1 MNLVDFCVTK
11 IISEKRGLA
20 YKLYG
25 MTEEQAKAEEQVHAF
40 WKGRLF
46 RPAVKQIYE
55 YNCYGRVSVDSKIFF
70 ENESPYY
77 VGYKGVC

>member
-1 MNLVDFCVTK
+1 MNLADFCVTK
-11 IISEKRGLA
+11 IISDKRGRA
-20 YKLYG
+20 YELYG
-25 MTEEQAKAEEQVHAF
+25 MTEEQAKEENQVHAF

-55 YNCYGRVSVDSKIFF
+55 YNCYGRVSIDSKIFL

-77 VGYKGVC
+77 AGYKGVR